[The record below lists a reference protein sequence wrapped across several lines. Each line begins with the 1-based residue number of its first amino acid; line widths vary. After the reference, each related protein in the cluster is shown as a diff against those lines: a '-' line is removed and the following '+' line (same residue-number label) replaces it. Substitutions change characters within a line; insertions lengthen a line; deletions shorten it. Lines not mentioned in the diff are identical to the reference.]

1 MKLQNYD
8 KELIVEIMAASYFAQ
23 QGWKWINL
31 KRDAGKLY
39 KIYDELVDQYN
50 AYPYMSKDWYV
61 ENSASKS
68 IHMCSKWEEL
78 KTLVDF
84 LKVHSDDL
92 DFLVN
97 NNGKKMF
104 CIKTTDG
111 DITDSQRRAIAE
123 ARNLRCNVFVFKA
136 EVPDE
141 MDFEI
146 LQVGGGY

>member
-31 KRDAGKLY
+31 KRDADKLY

-61 ENSASKS
+61 ENSSSKS
-68 IHMCSKWEEL
+68 IHMCSKWQEF
-78 KTLVDF
+78 KDLVDF
-84 LKVHSDDL
+84 LKAYSDDL

-97 NNGKKMF
+97 NNNNKMF
-104 CIKTTDG
+104 CIKSVDG
-111 DITDSQRRAIAE
+111 DISDSQKHAIAE

-136 EVPDE
+136 SVPDN